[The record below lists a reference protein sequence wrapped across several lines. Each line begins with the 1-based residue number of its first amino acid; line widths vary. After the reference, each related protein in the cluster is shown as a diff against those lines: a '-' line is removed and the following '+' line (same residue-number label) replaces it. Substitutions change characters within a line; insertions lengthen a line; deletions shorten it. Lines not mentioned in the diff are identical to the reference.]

1 MGMIE
6 VSIPQ
11 KKMFKE
17 EKQVKSTFKVNM
29 ADPSSGVQ
37 LTGIYTECLE
47 FKKSIY

>member
-1 MGMIE
+1 MIFQMGMIE

-11 KKMFKE
+11 KKVFKE

-37 LTGIYTECLE
+37 LTGYLYTIL
-47 FKKSIY
+47 